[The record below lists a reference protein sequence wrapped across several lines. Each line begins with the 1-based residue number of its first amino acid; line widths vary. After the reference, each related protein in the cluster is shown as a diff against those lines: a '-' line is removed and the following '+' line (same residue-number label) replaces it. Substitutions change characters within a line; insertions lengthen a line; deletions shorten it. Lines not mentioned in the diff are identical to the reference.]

1 MMQTKHAAKAV
12 GVLMLAGCLAGC
24 AGGQK
29 ETVGTVLGGAIGGIA
44 GSHVGG
50 GHGRTAGIIVGTL
63 IGALV
68 GQDIG
73 RTLDDADE
81 LRAAYAL
88 EKNKTGQPSRW
99 VNPDNGNQVT
109 VTPTKTYQV
118 ASGEYCREYQ
128 TEVVVGGKTEQ
139 AYGTACRQPDGQWKI
154 VR

>member
-1 MMQTKHAAKAV
+1 MKK
-12 GVLMLAGCLAGC
+12 VLARLLLLGALPALVAC

-29 ETVGTVLGGAIGGIA
+29 ETAGTLLGGAVGGVM

-50 GHGRTAGIIVGTL
+50 GHGRTAGIIIGTL

-81 LRAAYAL
+81 LRAARVL
-88 EKNKTGQPSRW
+88 EKNKTGQSSTW
-99 VNPDNGNQVT
+99 SNPDRGTQVT
-109 VTPTKTYQV
+109 VEPTKTYQV

-128 TEVVVGGKTEQ
+128 TEVTVGGKTER

-154 VR
+154 VK